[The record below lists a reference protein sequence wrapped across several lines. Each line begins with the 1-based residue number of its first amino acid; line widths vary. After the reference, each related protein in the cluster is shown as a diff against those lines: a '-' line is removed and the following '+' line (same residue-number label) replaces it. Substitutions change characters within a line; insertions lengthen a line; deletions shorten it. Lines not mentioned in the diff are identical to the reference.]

1 MSSREQKLQTI
12 IELEKVVNGI
22 QDMDVL
28 LERLLAE
35 ARGIVH
41 ADAGSIYVIE
51 NGNLRIQ
58 YAQNDTQLRKLSLG
72 DKLPYVA
79 FSVPITDKSIAGYA
93 AISGNVI
100 NIKDCYNIP
109 EGTSYS
115 FNKSTD
121 ITTGYRTKSMLTLPL
136 KIAGGVTL
144 GVLQII
150 NAQDENGNIVGFDDD
165 AELYITHFAAD
176 ASHALQHAYD
186 TSNII
191 KSMQRMAQYRDP
203 KETYPHVERVSS
215 FSIEIYDRWAVNNHI
230 PNQVQQKFRDILK
243 IAAKCHDFGK
253 VGISDVILKK
263 EGKLTPEERN
273 IMMGH
278 TCIGAMLFEDQNT
291 ELGKM
296 SRDVALHHHAWF
308 DGSEH
313 GYPGTFDYTK
323 YESGKPVPDFP
334 RLVGDEIP
342 LAARIVAVAD
352 VFDALS
358 HRRCYKDPWPLEAAF
373 QEIQNCAGSQFDPE
387 VVLAFMQV
395 KDRICAINAAIQ
407 NPDE

>member
-1 MSSREQKLQTI
+1 MSIQEQKLKAI
-12 IELEKVVNGI
+12 FEIEKTLNGI

-35 ARGIVH
+35 ARGIVR

-51 NGNLRIQ
+51 NDKLKIK
-58 YAQNDTQLRKLSLG
+58 YAQNDTQLKKLNPG

-79 FSVPITDKSIAGYA
+79 FSVPITQKSIAGYC
-93 AISGNVI
+93 AISGEVI
-100 NIKDCYNIP
+100 NIKDCYNIQGKTP
-109 EGTSYS
+109 YA

-121 ITTGYRTKSMLTLPL
+121 MTTGYRTQSMLTLPL
-136 KIAGGVTL
+136 KLAGGVTL

-150 NAQDENGNIVGFDDD
+150 NAQDESGNVIGFDED

-176 ASHALQHAYD
+176 ATHALQHAFD

-191 KSMQRMAQYRDP
+191 TSMQRMAQYRDP
-203 KETYPHVERVSS
+203 KETFPHVERVSN
-215 FSIEIYDRWAVNNHI
+215 FSLEIYDRWANNHNV
-230 PNQVQQKFRDILK
+230 PGSVKLKFRDTLK

-253 VGISDVILKK
+253 VGISDLILKK
-263 EGKLTPEERN
+263 NGPLNEEERS
-273 IMMGH
+273 IMQGH
-278 TCIGAMLFEDQNT
+278 TCIGALLFNDQNT

-308 DGSEH
+308 DGSET
-313 GYPGTFDYTK
+313 GYPGDFDYSA
-323 YESGKPVPDFP
+323 YETGCPVPKYP
-334 RLVGDEIP
+334 LLKGEKIP

-358 HRRCYKDPWPLEAAF
+358 HKRCYKDAWPVDEAF
-373 QEIQNCAGSQFDPE
+373 KEIQRAAGTQFDPD
-387 VVLAFMQV
+387 VVQAFIQV
-395 KDRICAINAAIQ
+395 KERICAINQAIQ